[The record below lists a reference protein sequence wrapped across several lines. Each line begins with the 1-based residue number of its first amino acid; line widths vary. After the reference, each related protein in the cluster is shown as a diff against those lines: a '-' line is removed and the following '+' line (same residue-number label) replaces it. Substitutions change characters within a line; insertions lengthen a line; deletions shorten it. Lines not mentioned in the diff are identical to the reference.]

1 MKDIFQ
7 YVLASIIPL
16 IIAFI
21 VIYGIVKKV
30 KVYEVFVE
38 GAKEGIGICM
48 RIFPY
53 LLAILIAIRIFRDS
67 SMLEYLITLVKP
79 IVSKMGIPPEVMPL
93 ILVKPLSGSGAL
105 GIFTDIVKQYGPD
118 SVIGLTASIIMGST
132 ETIFY
137 TLTVYYGSVKIK
149 KIRHTL
155 WAAITADIVA
165 ILMAVTI
172 VNFWLK

>member
-105 GIFTDIVKQYGPD
+105 GIFTDIVKQYGAD
-118 SVIGLTASIIMGST
+118 SAIGLTASIIMGST

>member
-118 SVIGLTASIIMGST
+118 SAIGLTASIIMGST